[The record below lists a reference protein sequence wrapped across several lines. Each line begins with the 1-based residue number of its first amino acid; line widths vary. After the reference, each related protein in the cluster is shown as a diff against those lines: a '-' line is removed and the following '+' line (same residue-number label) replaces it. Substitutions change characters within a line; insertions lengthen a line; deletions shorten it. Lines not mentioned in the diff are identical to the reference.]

1 MIYSL
6 MWLNLA
12 SSNGFDMQENLREV
26 SIKMMSPS
34 QIQEAQ
40 RLTSVCVNKNYKGC
54 QGKTYK

>member
-12 SSNGFDMQENLREV
+12 SSNGFDMAENLREV
-26 SIKMMSPS
+26 SIEMMSPS

-40 RLTSVCVNKNYKGC
+40 RLTRVCVNKNYKGC
-54 QGKTYK
+54 